1 LPEEVGEAGGSVCP
15 SESLCGSIET
25 ASDDFALRRRLVIL
39 SAIKVLL
46 DVRHV
51 DGAIGK
57 EGVGKD
63 ADGLACEFAEE
74 ALDACP
80 ARALR
85 LGVALVVTVP
95 LKTRAVLV
103 LEWARRMRG
112 VCWEGSATNL
122 HPPMKKYSPPVV
134 TLYRGPLPTVESDD
148 PALPFPRERVLL
160 HSSPSASPMS

>member
-1 LPEEVGEAGGSVCP
+1 MPEEVGEAGGSVCP

-46 DVRHV
+46 DIRHV

-95 LKTRAVLV
+95 LRT
-103 LEWARRMRG
+103 
-112 VCWEGSATNL
+112 GSAPRIVRNWL
-122 HPPMKKYSPPVV
+122 DGFWLRSYA
-134 TLYRGPLPTVESDD
+134 ESEKHK
-148 PALPFPRERVLL
+148 PETI
-160 HSSPSASPMS
+160 HETH

>member
-1 LPEEVGEAGGSVCP
+1 LPEEVGEPGGSVCP
-15 SESLCGSIET
+15 SEALYSPIEA
-25 ASDDFALRRRLVIL
+25 ASDDFALHRRLVIL
-39 SAIKVLL
+39 SAIKVIL

-63 ADGLACEFAEE
+63 AEGLACEFAEE

-95 LKTRAVLV
+95 LKTRAGPR
-103 LEWARRMRG
+103 ARMG
-112 VCWEGSATNL
+112 TEDEGRLLGRKRDEFASA
-122 HPPMKKYSPPVV
+122 
-134 TLYRGPLPTVESDD
+134 
-148 PALPFPRERVLL
+148 
-160 HSSPSASPMS
+160 

>member
-1 LPEEVGEAGGSVCP
+1 
-15 SESLCGSIET
+15 
-25 ASDDFALRRRLVIL
+25 VIL

-46 DVRHV
+46 DVRRV

-57 EGVGKD
+57 EGVRKD

-112 VCWEGSATNL
+112 VYREGSATNL
-122 HPPMKKYSPPVV
+122 HPPMKKYSLPIVTPV
-134 TLYRGPLPTVESDD
+134 PTGESTTAQLA
-148 PALPFPRERVLL
+148 PGT
-160 HSSPSASPMS
+160 

>member
-1 LPEEVGEAGGSVCP
+1 MPEEVGEAGGSVCP

-39 SAIKVLL
+39 SAIKVIL

-63 ADGLACEFAEE
+63 AEGLACEFAEE

-103 LEWARRMRG
+103 LEWAWRMRG

-122 HPPMKKYSPPVV
+122 HPPMKKYLPPVV
-134 TLYRGPLPTVESDD
+134 TPVPTGESTTAQHGRDGT
-148 PALPFPRERVLL
+148 
-160 HSSPSASPMS
+160 

>member
-1 LPEEVGEAGGSVCP
+1 MPEEVGEAGGSVCP

-46 DVRHV
+46 DVRRV

-57 EGVGKD
+57 EGVRKD

-95 LKTRAVLV
+95 LKTRAGPR
-103 LEWARRMRG
+103 ARMG
-112 VCWEGSATNL
+112 TEDEGRLLGRKRDEFASA
-122 HPPMKKYSPPVV
+122 
-134 TLYRGPLPTVESDD
+134 
-148 PALPFPRERVLL
+148 
-160 HSSPSASPMS
+160 